1 MAKPINQTMAFY
13 AMTSLFFIW
22 GFITALND
30 ILIPFLRAEFSL
42 SYVQANLVQFCFF
55 GAYFLISPI
64 AGKVV
69 AKFGYRNGV
78 FIGLSTLALG
88 CLLFIPAASI
98 KEYTL
103 FLGALFVLAGGI
115 TVLQVSANPYVN
127 CLGAPKR
134 AASRLNLA
142 QAINSL
148 GHTAGPL
155 FGTYFILSATS
166 SSAGAEQVQLPYLLI
181 ALAAIT
187 IACSFKF
194 IELPKLSYENDEQ
207 NISAS
212 SSSIWQQKNLLL
224 GAMAIFLY
232 VGAEVSI
239 GGFLVNYFEHPEIG
253 GLTTSQ
259 AGHMVAYYWG
269 GAMIGR
275 FIGAALMRTYSP
287 SKVLAFN
294 ASMAIC
300 LLIVTVL
307 SYGKLAMWSV
317 LAVGFFNSI
326 MFPTIFSL
334 AIKGLG
340 QLTAK
345 GSGLLCQAI
354 VGGALFPILQAV
366 VADKIS
372 IQTSF
377 LVPVFAYVY
386 IFIYALF
393 QYKTQVNQGAEPH
406 KEAAV

>member
-1 MAKPINQTMAFY
+1 MAKQINQKMAFY

-30 ILIPFLRAEFSL
+30 ILIPFLKAEFSL
-42 SYVQANLVQFCFF
+42 SYTQAMLVQFCFF
-55 GAYFLISPI
+55 GAYFLVSPL
-64 AGKVV
+64 AGRVV

-88 CLLFIPAASI
+88 CLLFIPAASV
-98 KEYTL
+98 KEYAL

-127 CLGAPKR
+127 CLGEPQH

-155 FGTYFILSATS
+155 FGTFFILSATS
-166 SSAGAEQVQLPYLLI
+166 SSAGAEQVQLPYFLI

-187 IACSFKF
+187 VACSFKF
-194 IELPKLSYENDEQ
+194 IELPKLDFEKQKDVEVNG
-207 NISAS
+207 
-212 SSSIWQQKNLLL
+212 SIWQQKHLVMGAL
-224 GAMAIFLY
+224 GIFLY

-239 GGFLVNYFEHPEIG
+239 GGFLVNYFERPEIG
-253 GLTTSQ
+253 GLTAKQ
-259 AGHMVAYYWG
+259 AGNMVAYYWG

-275 FIGAALMRTYSP
+275 FIGSILMRKYAP
-287 SKVLAFN
+287 SLVLALN
-294 ASMAIC
+294 AVMAVV
-300 LLIVTVL
+300 LLMVTVF
-307 SYGKLAMWSV
+307 STGKIAMWSV

-334 AIKGLG
+334 AIRGLG

-354 VGGALFPILQAV
+354 VGGAVFPLLQAV
-366 VADKIS
+366 VADKFS
-372 IQTSF
+372 VQVSF

-386 IFIYALF
+386 ILF
-393 QYKTQVNQGAEPH
+393 FAMSQYKGRAQEVS
-406 KEAAV
+406 AA